1 MNIILSDHSL
11 TAANGAPS
19 VIVNEIRGRIIT
31 WQYDISND
39 SGGNLAL
46 LPEPD
51 PENPTE
57 PTESDIIAAIAASDK
72 SIIQS

>member
-1 MNIILSDHSL
+1 MNILLSDHSL

-19 VIVNEIRGRIIT
+19 VAVTLLRGRRIT
-31 WQYDISND
+31 WRYDILND